1 VFPTAVSSHYLAAAL
16 ASRLDDVAPE
26 GFRVV
31 ADEGR
36 ITVTHDEAVVG
47 GSAAPQILEDDAEP
61 DLETA
66 TRATISAVQDAFA
79 EELREPWPATAGAMP
94 DVDARVQNDRLIMW
108 FGSETAPV
116 LALAPFPLAS

>member
-1 VFPTAVSSHYLAAAL
+1 VSPTAVSSHDLAAAL
-16 ASRLDDVAPE
+16 ASRLDEVAPD

-36 ITVTHDEAVVG
+36 ITVTRGESVVG

-66 TRATISAVQDAFA
+66 ARATISALQDVFA
-79 EELREPWPATAGAMP
+79 EELREPWPATTGAMP
-94 DVDARVQNDRLIMW
+94 DVNARLDDNRLIMW
-108 FGSETAPV
+108 FGSGSAPV
-116 LALAPFPLAS
+116 LALAPFPLAP

>member
-1 VFPTAVSSHYLAAAL
+1 VSPTAVSSHDLASAL

-26 GFRVV
+26 GYKVV

-36 ITVTHDEAVVG
+36 ITVTLGESVVG
-47 GSAAPQILEDDAEP
+47 GSAAPQILEDDPEP
-61 DLETA
+61 DIETA
-66 TRATISAVQDAFA
+66 TRATISAVQDVFA

-94 DVDARVQNDRLIMW
+94 NVDARVQDDRLIIW